1 MKYFFY
7 PMIIMAVIITAC
19 MSPYHDGNDDGL
31 PVKETP
37 VIESDLFIPADT
49 ENEIRFYTN
58 DGKYRRST
66 GLTLWTHRSDEPSA
80 DGSSEGTFSE
90 RTVTM
95 RKNLGSNIAGYGLI
109 ICSAPRQ
116 VEDKMENVFLTI
128 MINNN
133 RQYAIGKVIGG
144 SYTALVNWTEASGLI
159 RGVGIENRVSIRGD
173 TENSNKYLLFF
184 NDVNDGFFVDE
195 ESPRCEGKG
204 KNGYVVVIAPDDLN
218 NSAVEVRFKEYP

>member
-1 MKYFFY
+1 MKHYFNLRT
-7 PMIIMAVIITAC
+7 ILLIVIIITAC
-19 MSPYHDGNDDGL
+19 MSPYHGENEEGL
-31 PVKETP
+31 PIKETP
-37 VIESDLFIPADT
+37 VIESDLFIPTDT

-58 DGKYRRST
+58 DSKYRRST
-66 GLTLWTHRSDEPSA
+66 GLTLWTHCSD
-80 DGSSEGTFSE
+80 EGTFPE
-90 RTVTM
+90 RTVNM

-116 VEDKMENVFLTI
+116 VEDRMENVFLTI

-159 RGVGIENRVSIRGD
+159 NGVGIDNRICIQKD
-173 TENSNKYLLFF
+173 AENSNKYHLFF
-184 NDVNDGFFVDE
+184 NGVNDGFFVDE
-195 ESPRCEGKG
+195 ESPRCEGFG

-218 NSAVEVRFKEYP
+218 NSAIEVRFKESL